1 MGRDPCDRRA
11 SGNRHEGDAGT
22 ILGQCWRIFDAIDDY
37 VTILDLDKRIISAN
51 QSFLEGFQVE
61 LDQIANCKCHEALW
75 GRAKNCRVCP
85 VESVVQDLRP
95 HTIEVENRRL
105 GKTFVISASP
115 IFDDHNQVVGM
126 VHVTKDITDRKKAEN
141 ELIEARSQLEARVA
155 ERTRELTIL
164 NERLYAEIAERK
176 KAEAGLIRRT
186 AELDLKSKTLE
197 EANVALRVI
206 LKAREDDK
214 DELEAK
220 VLANMKKLVLPYLE
234 KLNVS
239 RLDDSQRACLSA
251 LQANLENLVSP
262 FSQRLSSPLLNLTP
276 REIQVAN
283 LIKEGR
289 GNKEIADFFNI
300 ALRTVEFH
308 RENIRKKIGL
318 VNKKVN
324 LRSQLLLF

>member
-1 MGRDPCDRRA
+1 MGRYECEKA
-11 SGNRHEGDAGT
+11 SGDRDERDTAT
-22 ILGQCWRIFDAIDDY
+22 ILGQCWRVFDAIDDY

-51 QSFLEGFQVE
+51 QSFLDGFGVE
-61 LDQIANCKCHEALW
+61 LSQIANCKCHEALW
-75 GRAKNCRVCP
+75 DREKNCRNCP
-85 VESVVQDLRP
+85 VEAVLQDLRT

-115 IFDDHNQVVGM
+115 IFDDHNDVVGM

-141 ELIEARSQLEARVA
+141 ALIEARSQLEARVA
-155 ERTRELTIL
+155 ERTRELTVL

-176 KAEAGLIRRT
+176 KAEAGLIKRS

-197 EANVALRVI
+197 EANIALRVI

-214 DELEAK
+214 DELEGK
-220 VLANMKKLVLPYLE
+220 VLANMKKLVLPYVE
-234 KLNVS
+234 KLKMS
-239 RLDDSQRACLSA
+239 RLDDSQRTCLAA

-283 LIKEGR
+283 LIKEGC

-308 RENIRKKIGL
+308 RENIRRKIGL
-318 VNKKVN
+318 VNKKAN